1 MAGKLMEHL
10 GMAAATA
17 AATAVA
23 IYSSL
28 MKQHSK
34 VLSMASS
41 RFLMACCLET
51 KQDNLIIRAS
61 WLSLLATLSQ
71 LGNQK

>member
-1 MAGKLMEHL
+1 MAGKLMKHL
-10 GMAAATA
+10 GTAAATA

-23 IYSSL
+23 IYF
-28 MKQHSK
+28 MDGAAFQ

-71 LGNQK
+71 SENQK